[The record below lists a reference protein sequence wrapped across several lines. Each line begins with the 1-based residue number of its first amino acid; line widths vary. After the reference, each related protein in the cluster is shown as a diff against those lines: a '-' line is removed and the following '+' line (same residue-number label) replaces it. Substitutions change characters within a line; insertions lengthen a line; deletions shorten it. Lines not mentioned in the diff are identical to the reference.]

1 MRKNSI
7 FMIALAVIVAAG
19 SAVMAKQAVP
29 ARTEDGCDALLAI
42 SENGSGMMIARGGPM
57 MDPDGDRDEGV
68 RERHHGRRMFGD
80 PERMRKEL
88 DLSDEQI
95 DKIEAINDKYFE
107 EHKKIRDKIR
117 PKMRTLRDLL
127 VEDKVDLEKVRAV
140 LKEISEYQIENRML
154 LIRQHIEIETVL
166 TKEQRDKVRRDRH
179 EMFERGMMMR
189 GW

>member
-1 MRKNSI
+1 
-7 FMIALAVIVAAG
+7 MIALAVIVAAG
-19 SAVMAKQAVP
+19 TMVMARQAVP
-29 ARTEDGCDALLAI
+29 ARTEEGGNVLMPI
-42 SENGSGMMIARGGPM
+42 SENESDMLIARGGPM

-80 PERMRKEL
+80 PEKMRREL

-95 DKIEAINDKYFE
+95 DKIKVINDKYYE
-107 EHKKIRDKIR
+107 EHKKIRDKIQ
-117 PKMRTLRDLL
+117 PKMRTLRDFL
-127 VEDKVDLEKVRAV
+127 VEDKVDLEKVRAI

-166 TKEQRDKVRRDRH
+166 TKEQKDKVRRDRR
-179 EMFERGMMMR
+179 EMFERGMMR